1 MNLFLDVQ
9 CPFSKGTLH
18 CFVVKLVVREQPN
31 RCTCVTAI
39 EDYTDRSQ
47 KSDCKEENGKVC
59 WPFHILSVGGK
70 SQDLESRPGLVVGV
84 NERGGGY

>member
-39 EDYTDRSQ
+39 EDYTDPKNLTVKKRM
-47 KSDCKEENGKVC
+47 ER
-59 WPFHILSVGGK
+59 FVGLFISSLWEVK
-70 SQDLESRPGLVVGV
+70 ART
-84 NERGGGY
+84 